1 MVYWGF
7 LATNTSGFSGEIW
20 AFPVNVP
27 TNPLMT
33 SAAPCRQVQRGAQ
46 TCLRCGTVLPDS
58 ELQLYRSAT
67 AETNRVVGNQKNPW
81 EVRDSQGYLT
91 TYIIITIYICVFNW
105 NIWPVIYHNLSI
117 FFYLC
122 FFYSSFLSIVCNWI
136 WPVCTRAYTMVTMIG
151 EHWWPMF
158 DP

>member
-1 MVYWGF
+1 M
-7 LATNTSGFSGEIW
+7 
-20 AFPVNVP
+20 FPSM
-27 TNPLMT
+27 NPLMT

-81 EVRDSQGYLT
+81 EVRDSQGHLTTT
-91 TYIIITIYICVFNW
+91 TYIIIIINIYYYKYIYICVCVFNC
-105 NIWPVIYHNLSI
+105 NILPVIYHNLSI

-158 DP
+158 DPWNEYRN